1 MLQDEYKIM
10 YNSET
15 TYWWYV
21 GLHELIKSIVVKKSR
36 EAKLS
41 ILDAGCGTG
50 RFLELISEYN
60 SLGFDFSED
69 AINFCKLRGLKNV
82 FIQDLNLWNV
92 SNKYNFIV
100 SADVI
105 CSVGIEDEQKIISN
119 FYSSLANDGLLILN
133 LPAFNILQ
141 RNHDK
146 AVFVRKR
153 YKRKEVKNMLEK
165 AGFVNIYLNYRLPW
179 LFIII
184 LIKKIIQKL
193 FNITE
198 IKSDLNKLP
207 KFVNSFFLFL
217 NRIDNFFIKK
227 RIYFPFGS
235 SVFVIAKK

>member
-1 MLQDEYKIM
+1 MLQEEYKIM

-15 TYWWYV
+15 SYWWYV
-21 GLHELIKSIVVKKSR
+21 GLHELIKSIVDENSGEKKI
-36 EAKLS
+36 S

-60 SLGFDFSED
+60 SLGFDFSKE
-69 AINFCKLRGLKNV
+69 AINFCKLRGLENV
-82 FIQDLNLWNV
+82 FIQDINLWKT
-92 SNKYNFIV
+92 SCKYDVIV

-105 CSVGIEDEQKIISN
+105 CSVGIEDEQQIISN
-119 FYSSLANDGLLILN
+119 FYSSLEKEGTLILN
-133 LPAFNILQ
+133 LPAFEILR

-153 YKRKEVKNMLEK
+153 YKKNELKKMLEK
-165 AGFVNIYLNYRLPW
+165 EGFINVFVSYRLPW

-184 LIKKIIQKL
+184 LLKKIFQNL

-198 IKSDLNKLP
+198 VKSDLNKLP
-207 KFVNSFFLFL
+207 KFVNVFFLIF

-227 RIYFPFGS
+227 RISIPFGS
-235 SVFVIAKK
+235 SVFVIVQK